1 MLVRLLSSLV
11 VIFALASPAAA
22 QVSEVEMPPSE
33 VAARGHYLM
42 GQEHYEAARFAEA
55 AEEFQRAYDLSH
67 RPRLLF
73 NLFIARRDAGQ
84 TRQAA
89 DALRLYIASAPDDPQ
104 LEVLRGR
111 LSTLDAQ
118 LAAEDA
124 RARQAAPDDTDT
136 GIESSVAPTELETIA
151 PVTTTDEGGGN
162 AGPWVVIGVGGAV
175 AIAAVAMAIV
185 TSIDYGNLSSTCTE
199 GVCPPGTDLETG
211 RTLALTSDILGGVGA
226 ATMIGGIVWAI
237 VDATSSPSTRESA
250 SIQCTPLGC
259 RGVF

>member
-1 MLVRLLSSLV
+1 
-11 VIFALASPAAA
+11 
-22 QVSEVEMPPSE
+22 MPPSE

-42 GQEHYEAARFAEA
+42 GQEHYDAARFAEA

-111 LSTLDAQ
+111 LATLDAQ
-118 LAAEDA
+118 VAAEDA
-124 RARQAAPDDTDT
+124 RARQATPSDTETDVET
-136 GIESSVAPTELETIA
+136 SVAPTELDTVA
-151 PVTTTDEGGGN
+151 PTTTDGGGN
-162 AGPWVVIGVGGAV
+162 AGPWIVIGVGGAV
-175 AIAAVAMAIV
+175 AIAAVTMAIL
-185 TSIDYGNLSSTCTE
+185 TSVDYGNLSSSCTD
-199 GVCPPGTDLETG
+199 GVCPPGTDLGTG
-211 RTLALTSDILGGVGA
+211 RTLALSSDILGGVAA